1 VFLGIDIGTSAVKA
15 VVIDDAGHVRARA
28 SSDALECQRP
38 APGWSEQDPESWWQ
52 ATATAIGRLPADVRA
67 AVRSVGLS
75 GQMHSATLLDD
86 RDRVLRPAILWND
99 GRCEKQCRDLEA
111 AEPAFRSLTGN
122 PVMSGFTAPKIAWV
136 REFEP
141 EVYARI
147 ASVLLAKD
155 FVRLRLTG
163 ERCTDVSDASGTLWL
178 DVAQRRWSERL
189 ASASGLDAACL
200 PRVIEGTEVSGQ
212 LDRKVAERL
221 GLPVVP
227 VAAGGGDNA
236 ASAVGLG
243 VTAPGDAFLS
253 LGTSGVLFV
262 VTDRFRP
269 NPDAAAHAF
278 CHCLPNTWHQMAVIL
293 SAASAVSWASAL
305 GGYEDVSTAVGAAER
320 RGLHSATPVFLPY
333 LGGERTPHN
342 DAAARGVFFGLGH
355 ESQRADL
362 VAGAVTGVSLAF
374 ADGFDALGGREAR
387 LQSVS
392 LCGGGARLDWWA
404 RVLAS
409 TLGVPLVRRE
419 DSDAG
424 AALGAAR
431 LARASVTPNADFP
444 EPPIEKVF
452 EPDAR
457 LREQV
462 LARRALFQ
470 RLYQDLRT
478 HFRELQS

>member
-15 VVIDDAGHVRARA
+15 VIVDDDGRVRAR
-28 SSDALECQRP
+28 SSDALDCQRP
-38 APGWSEQDPESWWQ
+38 RPGWSEQDPESWWR
-52 ATATAIGRLPADVRA
+52 ATVTAIQRMPADARA
-67 AVRSVGLS
+67 AVRSIGLT
-75 GQMHSATLLDD
+75 GQMHSATLLDGD
-86 RDRVLRPAILWND
+86 DRVLRPAILWND
-99 GRCEKQCRDLEA
+99 VRCEKQCRELEL

-122 PVMSGFTAPKIAWV
+122 PVMPGFTAPKIAWV

-141 EVYARI
+141 DVYARI
-147 ASVLLAKD
+147 ACVLLPKD
-155 FVRLRLTG
+155 FVRFRLTG

-189 ASASGLDAACL
+189 ARASGLDPACL
-200 PRVIEGTEVSGQ
+200 PRVIEGTEISGE
-212 LDRKVAERL
+212 LDRDVAERL

-236 ASAVGLG
+236 ASAAGLG
-243 VTAPGDAFLS
+243 VTRAGDAFLS

-269 NPDAAAHAF
+269 NPDRAAHAF
-278 CHCLPNTWHQMAVIL
+278 GHCLPRTWHQMAVIL

-305 GGYEDVSTAVGAAER
+305 CGYEDVVAAVEAAER
-320 RGLHSATPVFLPY
+320 RGIHEGTPVFLPY

-342 DAAARGVFFGLGH
+342 DAAARGVFFGLSHGS
-355 ESQRADL
+355 ERADL
-362 VAGAVTGVSLAF
+362 VVAAVIGVSLAF
-374 ADGFDALGGREAR
+374 ADGLDALGGREAGLR
-387 LQSVS
+387 SVS

-409 TLGVPLVRRE
+409 TLDVPLVRRE

-431 LARASVTPNADFP
+431 LARAAVTPNADFP
-444 EPPIEKVF
+444 EPPIERIF
-452 EPDAR
+452 EPDPR

-478 HFRELQS
+478 HFRELHS